1 MERRSRVLFT
11 MKSCQD
17 ITVNYMKL
25 KRCSKE
31 RKINFW
37 SNGKDM
43 KSPYGLI
50 ANLSKKQ
57 SSKFYL
63 RKMTL
68 INVKNKHDLI
78 KLKKNL
84 IKMAEEEKTERL

>member
-11 MKSCQD
+11 MKSCHD
-17 ITVNYMKL
+17 MTVNYMKL

-43 KSPYGLI
+43 KNPSWI
-50 ANLSKKQ
+50 DSKSIIETK
-57 SSKFYL
+57 
-63 RKMTL
+63 
-68 INVKNKHDLI
+68 
-78 KLKKNL
+78 
-84 IKMAEEEKTERL
+84 

>member
-11 MKSCQD
+11 MKSCHD
-17 ITVNYMKL
+17 MTVNYMKL

-43 KSPYGLI
+43 KNPHGLI
-50 ANLSKKQ
+50 ANLS
-57 SSKFYL
+57 SEA
-63 RKMTL
+63 
-68 INVKNKHDLI
+68 NC
-78 KLKKNL
+78 
-84 IKMAEEEKTERL
+84 